1 MAPGHAT
8 DIMAKVKTLPR
19 RYPFPTGGGVFFA
32 IEEIPRGRAD
42 SKTSCPCDGS
52 DQAALR
58 SPPTK
63 PAPAAFLE
71 SWRDRR
77 LISRQRLTS
86 AGANRLEAN
95 AQDPWTS

>member
-42 SKTSCPCDGS
+42 SKTRCPCDG
-52 DQAALR
+52 
-58 SPPTK
+58 K
-63 PAPAAFLE
+63 
-71 SWRDRR
+71 
-77 LISRQRLTS
+77 
-86 AGANRLEAN
+86 
-95 AQDPWTS
+95 